1 MYYKVSM
8 SSQKIFNY
16 QFSTK
21 INYQNYFV
29 NQTNQKAYD
38 LTMLDELNQ
47 NIILFGPKKSGKSH
61 LASLW
66 KNKNKA
72 IMYNNNISEIIE
84 EKSNVVVDD
93 CLGTSSEEN
102 LFHLINHCKLNNLKI
117 YFTSSININTYN
129 FKLIDLFS
137 RLREFLYLEI
147 KYPDDEMCK
156 MLMVKL
162 FSDKQI
168 IIKNKEIF
176 DFIFKRLNRTYL
188 DIYMFVEKLDM
199 LSLEKKRQLTI
210 PLIKEII

>member
-1 MYYKVSM
+1 M
-8 SSQKIFNY
+8 SHQKIFNY
-16 QFSTK
+16 QFPTIK
-21 INYQNYFV
+21 DYKNYFV
-29 NQTNQKAYD
+29 NQTNQNAYD

-47 NIILFGPKKSGKSH
+47 NIFLFGPKKSGKSY

-66 KNKNKA
+66 KDKNNA
-72 IMYNNNISEIIE
+72 ISFNNNFSTII
-84 EKSNVVVDD
+84 KTKKNVVIDD
-93 CLGTSSEEN
+93 VLGKSSDEN

-117 YFTSSININTYN
+117 YFTSSKNINTYN
-129 FKLIDLFS
+129 FKFKDLHS

-147 KYPDDEMCK
+147 KSPDDEMCK
-156 MLMVKL
+156 MLMIKL

-176 DFIFKRLNRTYL
+176 DFIFKRLTRTHF
-188 DIYMFVEKLDM
+188 DIYKFVEKLDR

>member
-1 MYYKVSM
+1 M
-8 SSQKIFNY
+8 SYQKTFNY
-16 QFSTK
+16 QFSSMK
-21 INYQNYFV
+21 DYQNYFV

-47 NIILFGPKKSGKSH
+47 NIMLFGPKKSGKSH

-72 IMYNNNISEIIE
+72 IIYNNNFSTIIE
-84 EKSNVVVDD
+84 AKRNVVVDD
-93 CLGTSSEEN
+93 FLYSSSEEN

-117 YFTSSININTYN
+117 YFTSSKNINTYN
-129 FKLIDLFS
+129 FKFKDLHS
-137 RLREFLYLEI
+137 RLREFLFLEI
-147 KYPDDEMCK
+147 KSPDDEMCK
-156 MLMVKL
+156 MLMIKL

-168 IIKNKEIF
+168 IIKNEEIF
-176 DFIFKRLNRTYL
+176 DFIFKRLTRTHFH
-188 DIYMFVEKLDM
+188 IYKFVEKLDR